1 MCSASSSKDVR
12 MCSRGDGAAGQ
23 AENPATSLYAGTHVW
38 IFFEQPLPAS
48 KARRL
53 GNTIFYARQGMRLS
67 TYNIPRIIS
76 CANME
81 EDYVALPYNI
91 PRIISCANMEEDY
104 VALPRGCEDAVIA
117 LLESN
122 QVAYQKTKPIME
134 RI

>member
-53 GNTIFYARQGMRLS
+53 GNTIFYAS
-67 TYNIPRIIS
+67 
-76 CANME
+76 
-81 EDYVALPYNI
+81 YNI

>member
-23 AENPATSLYAGTHVW
+23 AENPATSLYAGIHVW

-81 EDYVALPYNI
+81 EDYVALP
-91 PRIISCANMEEDY
+91 
-104 VALPRGCEDAVIA
+104 RGCEDAVIA

>member
-67 TYNIPRIIS
+67 TYNIPRII
-76 CANME
+76 
-81 EDYVALPYNI
+81 YNI

>member
-81 EDYVALPYNI
+81 EDYVALP
-91 PRIISCANMEEDY
+91 RGCEDA
-104 VALPRGCEDAVIA
+104 VIALSRGCEDAVIA